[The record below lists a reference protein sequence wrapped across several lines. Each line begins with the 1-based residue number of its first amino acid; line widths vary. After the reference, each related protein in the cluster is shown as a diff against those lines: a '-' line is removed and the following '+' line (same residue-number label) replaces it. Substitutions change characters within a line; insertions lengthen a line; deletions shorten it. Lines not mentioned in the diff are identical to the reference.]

1 MCILCLYHIICILY
15 YMILY
20 IYTLEAVT
28 HIYIYNYIYIFSLS
42 PLSQAFTPKISGAF
56 VSSSEGGAE
65 KNLVMFGSMNPIV

>member
-20 IYTLEAVT
+20 IYIYTLETVT
-28 HIYIYNYIYIFSLS
+28 HTYIYIIIYIFSLS

-65 KNLVMFGSMNPIV
+65 KKTS